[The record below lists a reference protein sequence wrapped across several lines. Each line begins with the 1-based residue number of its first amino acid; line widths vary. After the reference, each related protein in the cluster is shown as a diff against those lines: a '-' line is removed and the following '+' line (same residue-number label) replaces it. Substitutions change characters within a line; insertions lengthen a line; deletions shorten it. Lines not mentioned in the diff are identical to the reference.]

1 MSLLL
6 DVEKIEFWMRIQ
18 EDEFMIFG
26 VVLNY
31 LLNKCLVG
39 EDLVVNLIV
48 SEIWYTHRRL
58 DRDGG
63 PHVQIGHCYR
73 EANSCVDFLA
83 RIGSCQ
89 NSDFILYNDPPVD
102 LLELLSSDSAGLC
115 CNRLVLFPPLPP

>member
-1 MSLLL
+1 MQVSLLL

-48 SEIWYTHRRL
+48 SEIW
-58 DRDGG
+58 
-63 PHVQIGHCYR
+63 
-73 EANSCVDFLA
+73 
-83 RIGSCQ
+83 
-89 NSDFILYNDPPVD
+89 
-102 LLELLSSDSAGLC
+102 
-115 CNRLVLFPPLPP
+115 

>member
-1 MSLLL
+1 MQVSLLL

-48 SEIWYTHRRL
+48 SEIWYTHQRL
-58 DRDGG
+58 DRDRGLFFFFLQTM
-63 PHVQIGHCYR
+63 HAIGAPFWSTRRGRKNH
-73 EANSCVDFLA
+73 N
-83 RIGSCQ
+83 
-89 NSDFILYNDPPVD
+89 
-102 LLELLSSDSAGLC
+102 
-115 CNRLVLFPPLPP
+115 

>member
-1 MSLLL
+1 MQVSLLL

-48 SEIWYTHRRL
+48 SEIWYTHQRL
-58 DRDGG
+58 DRDRGLFFFFSTNHACNWS
-63 PHVQIGHCYR
+63 P
-73 EANSCVDFLA
+73 
-83 RIGSCQ
+83 
-89 NSDFILYNDPPVD
+89 ILVN
-102 LLELLSSDSAGLC
+102 
-115 CNRLVLFPPLPP
+115 